1 MALVHWDV
9 QKSRFSCGAACLRNA
24 LQVLGRSVTEH
35 EVRRRARTTPHG
47 GTSEHDMIRA
57 IHSYGY
63 RARVGRWANRV
74 EDRAAAWKW
83 LCDEL
88 DAGHPVILN
97 VDDLSHWVLAVGR
110 MGNKVAV
117 SDPQRSRGIVPGRVV
132 KLYGRRTFLKRWWCS
147 APARWTAHGVESE
160 YYGIAL
166 RPRTRAAKLRA
177 AIAPRVTGDVLRRIL
192 GSDSVYIADVAKD
205 LRTLFPARSGREH
218 EPAGDFLERH
228 QETLLAAIRY
238 WAKASDGRRLRAEFS
253 TYIAV
258 ARAMPNLAAPRN
270 ARRVIANLTAMFA
283 MNGVFPP
290 SRR

>member
-35 EVRRRARTTPHG
+35 EVRRRARTTAHG
-47 GTSEHDMIRA
+47 GTSERDMLRA

-63 RARVGRWANRV
+63 KARVGRWQRRR
-74 EDRAAAWKW
+74 EDGKAAWRW
-83 LCDEL
+83 LCEEL

-110 MGNKVAV
+110 MGNKVAI

-132 KLYGRRTFLKRWWCS
+132 KLYGKRTFLKRWWCS
-147 APARWTAHGVESE
+147 APERWQTMGVESE

-177 AIAPRVTGDVLRRIL
+177 TTAPRVTGDVLRRIL

-205 LRTLFPARSGREH
+205 LRALFPARPGRVNEQ
-218 EPAGDFLERH
+218 AGDFLERH
-228 QETLLAAIRY
+228 QDTLLAAIRY
-238 WAKASDGRRLRAEFS
+238 WAKAADGRRLRAEFA
-253 TYIAV
+253 TYVAV
-258 ARAMPNLAAPRN
+258 ARAMPYLTAPRN
-270 ARRVIANLTAMFA
+270 ARKVIANLTAMFA